1 MDLSLQSVV
10 KTLIVLV
17 IIFGCYFGIQLL
29 LRLFGLNSNKA
40 KFSVTFS
47 VFIILLVTKY
57 LEYPFA
63 RLMSHLSGKVTLQHI
78 DHGNKTALWLF
89 VAIMITSGLDY
100 FVWDGIDIRNY
111 GKRKPPLLINTLNLV
126 IYFLIALIIIRA
138 VYGINVSNQEKNRTA
153 FWGGV
158 SVQYPDE
165 CH

>member
-17 IIFGCYFGIQLL
+17 IIFGCYFGIQLV
-29 LRLFGLNSNKA
+29 LRLFGINSNKA

-89 VAIMITSGLDY
+89 IAIMLTSGLDY
-100 FVWDGIDIRNY
+100 FV
-111 GKRKPPLLINTLNLV
+111 
-126 IYFLIALIIIRA
+126 
-138 VYGINVSNQEKNRTA
+138 
-153 FWGGV
+153 
-158 SVQYPDE
+158 
-165 CH
+165 